1 VTPCPNAEACVRD
14 AFWLSHVLLLA
25 DEQTIDEAAQQI
37 RQAVRDSKR

>member
-1 VTPCPNAEACVRD
+1 MPCPNAEACVND

-25 DEQTIDEAAQQI
+25 DEQTIEEAAQHI